1 MSANTIY
8 LTADNFEEEVL
19 KSPVP
24 VLVDFYAD
32 WCGPCQALGPVID
45 ALADKYQ
52 GKAKICKLNI
62 DEHRKVALSY
72 KVMSIPTLFFFK
84 DGKLRENYRRF
95 ACFSTGRKTGCLVV
109 GNPPQ
114 YHLKQEWS
122 IDCLRM
128 DQFN

>member
-84 DGKLRENYRRF
+84 DGEIKERITGGLPASVLEEKLD
-95 ACFSTGRKTGCLVV
+95 SL
-109 GNPPQ
+109 
-114 YHLKQEWS
+114 L
-122 IDCLRM
+122 
-128 DQFN
+128 